1 MKQSDQQRLPD
12 SQTYASCFA
21 TKIQAVYRSGSLDA
35 GVKCFMNW
43 RIYETVQ
50 SVEVMFEQR
59 EISVV
64 SGSFIDSFEAMD
76 VHVYRWRVT

>member
-1 MKQSDQQRLPD
+1 MSALGYTFYTLLLRKRFDGHDIL
-12 SQTYASCFA
+12 
-21 TKIQAVYRSGSLDA
+21 IAVNIALAMPSPKFVIVEGL
-35 GVKCFMNW
+35 G
-43 RIYETVQ
+43 ETVQ